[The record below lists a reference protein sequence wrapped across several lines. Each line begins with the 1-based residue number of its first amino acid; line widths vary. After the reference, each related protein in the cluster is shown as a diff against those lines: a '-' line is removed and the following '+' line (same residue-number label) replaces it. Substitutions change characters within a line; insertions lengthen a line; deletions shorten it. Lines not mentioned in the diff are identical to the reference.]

1 MLVENKNK
9 SVFLQTRSQRGSR
22 FRGVSKNGTK
32 WQVTIVRGE
41 LKKYIGAVESEE
53 IAARLYDKYALIIKG
68 FDVSEIIKCSGDFAV
83 VDPKEILTSF
93 YRYRP
98 KPTSPTRAERLS
110 NWSFLR
116 TGNSIRCG
124 PCICRWGEISRCSR

>member
-1 MLVENKNK
+1 MMSMVSMSMGREVPVYFVSAQDQKIDECKKNLLQQLQQIKDMDYMLVENKNK

-22 FRGVSKNGTK
+22 YRGVSKNGTK

-68 FDVSEIIKCSGDFAV
+68 FDVSEI
-83 VDPKEILTSF
+83 E
-93 YRYRP
+93 RP
-98 KPTSPTRAERLS
+98 HA
-110 NWSFLR
+110 
-116 TGNSIRCG
+116 
-124 PCICRWGEISRCSR
+124 